1 MNTAQ
6 RSETPVSNPFK
17 ALSSSQK
24 RIIASG
30 VIGNFLENFDFML
43 CAFLAQFIA
52 ITFLPSDSMAN
63 NVFNTFSIFFIG
75 YLSRPLGGLLIGL
88 YADQMGR
95 KTALIFSILMV
106 GVCTA
111 IIGIIPSYQRI
122 GIAATILFSFFRVL
136 QNISVGGEYISSI
149 AYLIE
154 NAEQKERGFYGSWV
168 SVGFNMGS
176 LFASLMVFILTY
188 YIEKNILPSWSW
200 RIIFILAIFGTGI
213 GFWIRRSLPESL
225 EYIFEHEDGVVQN
238 KSDIFRLAIQLI
250 KNHPLR
256 CFAIVTIAWLGV
268 AETAAIFVYSPIHMT
283 TINHFSQHQAM
294 GMNTIALFFLIPLI
308 PIFGYLSDYTSKLKL
323 LFLASLAFALLAIP
337 YFMFLSDGSYLQ
349 ILIFKLLFCIPS
361 ACYYSIAPVLITESF
376 PTRLRCTS
384 LALIY
389 QLTLSLSAGITPLA
403 LLYLANHSHGMNYS
417 PAYYLIGSC
426 ILGFIGLHLLSSN
439 KTTPIEV
446 TQTLF
451 VTKPLQDLP

>member
-1 MNTAQ
+1 MSIPIKA
-6 RSETPVSNPFK
+6 SNPLR
-17 ALSSSQK
+17 ALSSTQK

-52 ITFLPSDSMAN
+52 MTFLPSNSMDN
-63 NVFNTFSIFFIG
+63 NIFNTFSIFFIG
-75 YLSRPLGGLLIGL
+75 YLSRPVGSLLIGL

-95 KTALIFSILMV
+95 KTALVFSIVMV

-111 IIGIIPSYQRI
+111 IIGLIPSYQTI
-122 GIAATILFSFFRVL
+122 GITATILFLFFRIL
-136 QNISVGGEYISSI
+136 QNICVGGEYISSI

-154 NAEQKERGFYGSWV
+154 NADKKERGFYGSWV

-176 LFASLMVFILTY
+176 LFASIFVFILIY
-188 YIEKNILPSWSW
+188 YIEKNILPIWSW
-200 RIIFILAIFGTGI
+200 RIIFILAIFGTAT

-225 EYIFEHEDGVVQN
+225 EYIFENADGTIQK
-238 KSDIFRLAIQLI
+238 KSDILRLAIRLI
-250 KNHPLR
+250 KTYPLR
-256 CFAIVTIAWLGV
+256 CLAIATIAWLGV

-283 TINHFSQHQAM
+283 TINHFSQSQAM
-294 GMNTIALFFLIPLI
+294 SINTISLFFLIPLI
-308 PIFGYLSDYTSKLKL
+308 PVFGYLSDYYSKIKL
-323 LFLASLAFALLAIP
+323 LILSALAFSLLAIP
-337 YFMFLSDGSYLQ
+337 YFIFLSSGSYKQ

-389 QLTLSLSAGITPLA
+389 QITLSLAAGITPLA
-403 LLYLANHSHGMNYS
+403 MLYLASHTHEMTYS

-426 ILGFIGLHLLSSN
+426 IFGLIGLHLLSAN
-439 KTTPIEV
+439 KTAQIEV
-446 TQTLF
+446 SKELF
-451 VTKPLQDLP
+451 VTKPVQDLP

>member
-1 MNTAQ
+1 MSTHIPPI
-6 RSETPVSNPFK
+6 RVSNPIK
-17 ALSSSQK
+17 TLSPTKK

-30 VIGNFLENFDFML
+30 VIGNFLENFDFMI

-52 ITFLPSDSMAN
+52 VTFLPSNSVTN
-63 NVFNTFSIFFIG
+63 NIFNTFSIFFIG

-95 KTALIFSILMV
+95 KTALIFSIVMV

-111 IIGIIPSYQRI
+111 IIGIIPSYQTI
-122 GIAATILFSFFRVL
+122 GITATILFSFFRVL
-136 QNISVGGEYISSI
+136 QNICVGGEYISSI

-154 NAEQKERGFYGSWV
+154 NADQKERGFYGSWV
-168 SVGFNMGS
+168 SVGFNLGS
-176 LFASLMVFILTY
+176 LFASILVFILIY
-188 YIEKNILPSWSW
+188 YIEKNILPIWSW

-213 GFWIRRSLPESL
+213 GFWVRRSLPESL
-225 EYIFEHEDGVVQN
+225 EYIFEHTDGTTQK
-238 KSDIFRLAIQLI
+238 KSDILRLAIRLI
-250 KNHPLR
+250 KTYPLR
-256 CFAIVTIAWLGV
+256 CLAIAAIAWLGV

-283 TINHFSQHQAM
+283 TINHFSQYQAM
-294 GMNTIALFFLIPLI
+294 GINTISLLLLIPLI
-308 PIFGYLSDYTSKLKL
+308 PIFGYLSDYYSKVKL
-323 LFLASLAFALLAIP
+323 LVFSSLAFALLALP
-337 YFMFLSDGSYLQ
+337 YFIFLSSGNYEQ

-389 QLTLSLSAGITPLA
+389 QMTLSLAAGITPLA
-403 LLYLANHSHGMNYS
+403 MLYLANHNPEIPYS

-426 ILGFIGLHLLSSN
+426 ILGCLGLYLLSTN
-439 KTTPIEV
+439 KTAQIEISKE
-446 TQTLF
+446 LF
-451 VTKPLQDLP
+451 VTNSLQDLP

>member
-1 MNTAQ
+1 MSIPKK
-6 RSETPVSNPFK
+6 SEIPMSNPFK
-17 ALSSSQK
+17 TMSSTKK

-30 VIGNFLENFDFML
+30 IIGNFLENFDFML

-52 ITFLPSDSMAN
+52 ITFFPSDSMTN
-63 NVFNTFSIFFIG
+63 NIFNTFSIFFIG
-75 YLSRPLGGLLIGL
+75 YLSRPIGGLLIGL

-95 KTALIFSILMV
+95 KTALIFSIVMV

-111 IIGIIPSYQRI
+111 IIGIIPSYQTI
-122 GIAATILFSFFRVL
+122 GITATILFSFFRIL
-136 QNISVGGEYISSI
+136 QNICVGGEYISSI

-154 NAEQKERGFYGSWV
+154 NADQKERGFYGSWV

-213 GFWIRRSLPESL
+213 GYWIRRSLPESL
-225 EYIFEHEDGVVQN
+225 EYIFEQADGVTQK
-238 KSDIFRLAIQLI
+238 KSDILRLAIQLI
-250 KNHPLR
+250 KSHPLR

-308 PIFGYLSDYTSKLKL
+308 PIFGYLSDYISKIKL
-323 LFLASLAFALLAIP
+323 LLLSSLAFSLLAIP
-337 YFMFLSDGSYLQ
+337 YFMFLSTGSYLQ
-349 ILIFKLLFCIPS
+349 ILILKLLFCIPS

-389 QLTLSLSAGITPLA
+389 QMTLSLAAGITPLA
-403 LLYLANHSHGMNYS
+403 MLYLANHSPGISYS

-439 KTTPIEV
+439 KTIPTEV
-446 TQTLF
+446 NQELF
-451 VTKPLQDLP
+451 VTKPL

>member
-1 MNTAQ
+1 MNITKK
-6 RSETPVSNPFK
+6 SETPMSNPFK
-17 ALSSSQK
+17 TLSSSQK
-24 RIIASG
+24 KIIASG

-52 ITFLPSDSMAN
+52 ITFLPTGSMAN
-63 NVFNTFSIFFIG
+63 NVFITFSIFFIA
-75 YLSRPLGGLLIGL
+75 YLSRPIGGLLIGL
-88 YADQMGR
+88 YADQIGR
-95 KTALIFSILMV
+95 KSALIFSIIMV
-106 GVCTA
+106 GICTTM
-111 IIGIIPSYQRI
+111 IGIIPSYQTI
-122 GIAATILFSFFRVL
+122 GITATILFAFFRVL

-154 NAEQKERGFYGSWV
+154 NAEKKERGFYGSWV

-188 YIEKNILPSWSW
+188 YIENTILPSWSW
-200 RIIFILAIFGTGI
+200 RIIFILAILGTGI
-213 GFWIRRSLPESL
+213 GVWIRRSLPESL
-225 EYIFEHEDGVVQN
+225 EYIVEHKDGIVQ
-238 KSDIFRLAIQLI
+238 KKRDILRLAIQLI
-250 KNHPLR
+250 KRHPLR
-256 CFAIVTIAWLGV
+256 CFAIMTIAWLGV
-268 AETAAIFVYSPIHMT
+268 AETSAIFVYSPIHMT
-283 TINHFSQHQAM
+283 TINHFAQHQAM

-323 LFLASLAFALLAIP
+323 LLLSSLAFALLAIP
-337 YFMFLSDGSYLQ
+337 YFMYLSTGSYLQ

-389 QLTLSLSAGITPLA
+389 QITLSFSAGITPLVM
-403 LLYLANHSHGMNYS
+403 LYLANHNHGMSYL

-426 ILGFIGLHLLSSN
+426 ILSFIGIYLLSSN
-439 KTTPIEV
+439 KTTSIDIN
-446 TQTLF
+446 QTLL
-451 VTKPLQDLP
+451 VTKAL